1 MRSRLVVASLVC
13 GLLLGSASG
22 ASADV
27 TAFIG
32 ITPTPETHALRG
44 AAFGFGLV
52 IIGFEFEYANAVE
65 NLVDGLPSLQ
75 TGSGNL
81 LVQTPVEI
89 HGMQFY
95 GTTGGGIYRER
106 LGTRQETHVDTNIG
120 GGAKIRLAGPLR
132 LRLDYRIFRLQGEPL
147 QQTYQ
152 RFYAGAN
159 LSF

>member
-1 MRSRLVVASLVC
+1 MRRSLTISIVLC
-13 GLLLGSASG
+13 VLLLACAQS

-32 ITPTPETHALRG
+32 ITPTPENHGVRGFALG
-44 AAFGFGLV
+44 MGLLV
-52 IIGFEFEYANAVE
+52 IGFEFEYANAGE
-65 NLVDGLPSLQ
+65 DLLDGLPSLQ
-75 TGSGNL
+75 TGSGNVL
-81 LVQTPVEI
+81 IQTPIEV

-95 GTTGGGIYRER
+95 GTTGGGVYRER
-106 LGTRQETHVDTNIG
+106 LDIRQETHFSTNLG

-132 LRLDYRIFRLQGEPL
+132 VRLDYRLFRLHGEPL
-147 QQTYQ
+147 NDTYQ